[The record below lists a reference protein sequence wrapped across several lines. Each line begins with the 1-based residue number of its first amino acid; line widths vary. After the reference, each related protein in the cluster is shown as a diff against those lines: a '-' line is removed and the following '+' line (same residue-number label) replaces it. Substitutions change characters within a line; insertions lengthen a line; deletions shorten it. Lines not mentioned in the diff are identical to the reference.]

1 MTKGSAFGNAMEE
14 KANNGRFKYLNI
26 YEGKKGKVLGKLGG
40 EAISSGNIPAT
51 DAALSADGKALQ
63 TTGMK
68 QVDLLEE
75 IATNTRVSDAE
86 GGTGGARFGGG
97 GGAGAVERESTYA
110 PQLKDPV
117 TGKFLSYS
125 DSAALSTR
133 MSEEENASQM
143 GAYYYGSMG
152 KGRSHLGYL
161 GKTTEGGATDAA
173 EAASGASDA
182 VEDIAAPAL
191 LDTGEAVGGGM
202 LSGIGEMAGGIMGG
216 PVGMMGMMM
225 APMLIGAL
233 TPALGKLGSLLGDW
247 FGGGKTPVYNPHIK
261 NPLDVTSASAR
272 LATAT
277 KNLRAYQH
285 LVKNKAGKKEWE
297 NDANSILANGPGYWA
312 AHEAYIKA
320 GGERSVALR
329 DANKVDMTAESY
341 LYGNRKDLWSRLVNI
356 DKTRANAAALGGV
369 NGPREQD
376 AALKRYI
383 AALPGGPQGSLQT
396 GIWNQ
401 IKAHGTTFASDYK
414 DIIAPTLRNEHKYYE
429 KVFSDASQQSIQSL
443 KKDHVG
449 VLASMLSGGLFNNN
463 STLQENHKE
472 ISDILNNKHIGP
484 KAAVALLPLHAS
496 EYHKIYMADQRELQ
510 AKTASGAYELTGDA
524 RKAFEEQKSDAKAQL
539 EKTDHL
545 IQEMR
550 HAADDTKLNDGSIQ
564 KLAKD
569 NAAALVASGLP
580 LAIANAL
587 ATALSPYMKRPT
599 VVGTGG
605 TVSGGNGNVG
615 NALAAAG
622 GSR

>member
-1 MTKGSAFGNAMEE
+1 MEE

-26 YEGKKGKVLGKLGG
+26 YEGKKGKVLSKLGG

-51 DAALSADGKALQ
+51 DAELA
-63 TTGMK
+63 
-68 QVDLLEE
+68 
-75 IATNTRVSDAE
+75 
-86 GGTGGARFGGG
+86 GGAEVEGLSKGDNALLSSQARSNGFLADIARNTGVSAGRSGMGGSSVESEES
-97 GGAGAVERESTYA
+97 GAARYA
-110 PQLKDPV
+110 PQYKDPV
-117 TGKFLSYS
+117 TGRFLSAAES
-125 DSAALSTR
+125 APLAARAAEEESAAS
-133 MSEEENASQM
+133 MAA
-143 GAYYYGSMG
+143 GYYGAT
-152 KGRSHLGYL
+152 GRGRGIKSFS
-161 GKTTEGGATDAA
+161 TNMMGGADTAISNVESVTGGVESVAAPVAETLGGDAA
-173 EAASGASDA
+173 A
-182 VEDIAAPAL
+182 
-191 LDTGEAVGGGM
+191 GG
-202 LSGIGEMAGGIMGG
+202 LGEMLGGLAGG